1 MITIGFSTKSPKPDF
16 IKQVKETCGVDDVE
30 IIQKINNGEKSL
42 SVVYNEILNE
52 SSNNI
57 VVLCH
62 DDILF
67 EKKYWA
73 KRVIE
78 HFQKRP
84 EYGILGVAGTRY
96 YPESGMWWEV
106 SSEMIGQVYHQH
118 NGNKWLSKYNE
129 PFGNKVLRSVIV
141 DGVFMMIQ
149 KNKFLIYP

>member
-67 EKKYWA
+67 EKKYHSA
-73 KRVIE
+73 SLYQYRLFPI
-78 HFQKRP
+78 HFLYQ
-84 EYGILGVAGTRY
+84 
-96 YPESGMWWEV
+96 S
-106 SSEMIGQVYHQH
+106 
-118 NGNKWLSKYNE
+118 
-129 PFGNKVLRSVIV
+129 
-141 DGVFMMIQ
+141 D
-149 KNKFLIYP
+149 

>member
-16 IKQVKETCGVDDVE
+16 INHIKETCGIDNVE

-62 DDILF
+62 DDIIF

-73 KRVIE
+73 KRAI
-78 HFQKRP
+78 
-84 EYGILGVAGTRY
+84 
-96 YPESGMWWEV
+96 
-106 SSEMIGQVYHQH
+106 
-118 NGNKWLSKYNE
+118 
-129 PFGNKVLRSVIV
+129 
-141 DGVFMMIQ
+141 
-149 KNKFLIYP
+149 

>member
-67 EKKYWA
+67 EKKYLA
-73 KRVIE
+73 KRVVE

-84 EYGILGVAGTRY
+84 EYGILGVAGSTKL
-96 YPESGMWWEV
+96 PQSAKWWEDFSKIKGIV
-106 SSEMIGQVYHQH
+106 NHENQGKKWESKYS
-118 NGNKWLSKYNE
+118 NDLGNKIHQTILMKT
-129 PFGNKVLRSVIV
+129 R
-141 DGVFMMIQ
+141 GVF
-149 KNKFLIYP
+149 

>member
-73 KRVIE
+73 KRVVE

-106 SSEMIGQVYHQH
+106 
-118 NGNKWLSKYNE
+118 
-129 PFGNKVLRSVIV
+129 
-141 DGVFMMIQ
+141 
-149 KNKFLIYP
+149 